1 MEELIMKKKTM
12 AIILSLSLVLS
23 GTGLGVMPQKAAA
36 ESSQPATG
44 TAMETENTETPDATA
59 QAPGSET
66 EAPEQTGETPSE
78 TELPGITEAPSETPA
93 QAPSETPAQSPV
105 QSPVNTPAAT
115 VTPAAVTTTTPAA
128 VTTSAALKVGE
139 RFTTGNFVYAV
150 TAVAEG
156 NVKAAVKVRGLSD
169 DGKTKTSVTIPASV
183 KWQGVSYIVSG
194 INEKAFKNNTKL
206 TTVKVGKNVTYIG
219 KRAFQGMTSLKSV
232 TIGSGV
238 TKIKKFAFAGCKA
251 LRKVTIPA
259 KVTFIAEKAFQNCKK
274 LQAVIINSKK
284 INTINSNAFRYVKSG
299 CYVVVPSGKKN
310 TYRSLLLGAKAS
322 KLKIYVY

>member
-1 MEELIMKKKTM
+1 M
-12 AIILSLSLVLS
+12 
-23 GTGLGVMPQKAAA
+23 
-36 ESSQPATG
+36 
-44 TAMETENTETPDATA
+44 
-59 QAPGSET
+59 
-66 EAPEQTGETPSE
+66 
-78 TELPGITEAPSETPA
+78 
-93 QAPSETPAQSPV
+93 
-105 QSPVNTPAAT
+105 
-115 VTPAAVTTTTPAA
+115 
-128 VTTSAALKVGE
+128 KVGE

>member
-1 MEELIMKKKTM
+1 MKKKTIAM
-12 AIILSLSLVLS
+12 LLSFSMVLS
-23 GTGLGVMPQKAAA
+23 AAGAGITPQKASA
-36 ESSQPATG
+36 ETGQPATG
-44 TAMETENTETPDATA
+44 AAMETEGTETPDSTA

-78 TELPGITEAPSETPA
+78 TELPGITEV
-93 QAPSETPAQSPV
+93 PSETPAQSPV
-105 QSPVNTPAAT
+105 RSPVNTPAAT

-183 KWQGVSYIVSG
+183 TWQGVSYIVSG

>member
-1 MEELIMKKKTM
+1 ML
-12 AIILSLSLVLS
+12 LSFSMVLS
-23 GTGLGVMPQKAAA
+23 AAGAGITPQKASA
-36 ESSQPATG
+36 ETGQPASG
-44 TAMETENTETPDATA
+44 SVIEAGAT
-59 QAPGSET
+59 QEPTQESTQEPT
-66 EAPEQTGETPSE
+66 QK
-78 TELPGITEAPSETPA
+78 PA
-93 QAPSETPAQSPV
+93 QT
-105 QSPVNTPAAT
+105 PVNTPAAT
-115 VTPAAVTTTTPAA
+115 VTPAAVTITTPAA

-183 KWQGVSYIVSG
+183 TWQGVSYIVSG

-238 TKIKKFAFAGCKA
+238 TKIKKFAFAGCKS

-259 KVTFIAEKAFQNCKK
+259 KTTFIGEKAFQNCKK

-299 CYVVVPSGKKN
+299 CYIVVPSGKKN

>member
-44 TAMETENTETPDATA
+44 AAMEKEGTETPDSTA

-66 EAPEQTGETPSE
+66 EAPEQTSETPSE
-78 TELPGITEAPSETPA
+78 TEQPGITEV
-93 QAPSETPAQSPV
+93 PSETPAQSPA
-105 QSPVNTPAAT
+105 QTPVNTPAAT

-156 NVKAAVKVRGLSD
+156 NVKAAVKVRGLSN

-183 KWQGVSYIVSG
+183 TWQGVSCIVSG

-238 TKIKKFAFAGCKA
+238 TKIKKFAFAGCKE

-299 CYVVVPSGKKN
+299 CYVVVPYGKKN

>member
-1 MEELIMKKKTM
+1 MKKKTM

-23 GTGLGVMPQKAAA
+23 GTGLGVMPQKASA
-36 ESSQPATG
+36 ETGQPATG
-44 TAMETENTETPDATA
+44 TAMETEGTETPDSTA

-78 TELPGITEAPSETPA
+78 TEQPGITEV
-93 QAPSETPAQSPV
+93 PSETPAQSPA
-105 QSPVNTPAAT
+105 QTPVNTPAAT

-156 NVKAAVKVRGLSD
+156 NVKAAVKVRGLSN

-183 KWQGVSYIVSG
+183 TWQGVSYIVSG

-322 KLKIYVY
+322 KIKLYVY

>member
-1 MEELIMKKKTM
+1 MKKKTM

-44 TAMETENTETPDATA
+44 AAMETENTETPDATA

-78 TELPGITEAPSETPA
+78 TELPGITEV
-93 QAPSETPAQSPV
+93 PSETPAQSPV
-105 QSPVNTPAAT
+105 RSPVNTPAAT
-115 VTPAAVTTTTPAA
+115 VTPAAVTITTPAA

-156 NVKAAVKVRGLSD
+156 NVKAAVKVRGLSN

-183 KWQGVSYIVSG
+183 TWQGVSYIVSG

-322 KLKIYVY
+322 KIKLYVY

>member
-1 MEELIMKKKTM
+1 MKKKTM

-44 TAMETENTETPDATA
+44 AAMETENTETPDATA
-59 QAPGSET
+59 EVPGSET

-78 TELPGITEAPSETPA
+78 TEQPGITEVPSETPA
-93 QAPSETPAQSPV
+93 QTPA

-115 VTPAAVTTTTPAA
+115 VTPVAVTTTTPAA
-128 VTTSAALKVGE
+128 VTTSAALTVGE
-139 RFTTGNFVYAV
+139 RFTTGNFIYAV

-183 KWQGVSYIVSG
+183 TWQGVSYIVSG

-238 TKIKKFAFAGCKA
+238 TKIKKFAFAGCKV

-322 KLKIYVY
+322 KLKINVY

>member
-1 MEELIMKKKTM
+1 MKKKTM

-93 QAPSETPAQSPV
+93 QTPV

>member
-1 MEELIMKKKTM
+1 MKKKTM

-44 TAMETENTETPDATA
+44 AAMETENTETPDATA
-59 QAPGSET
+59 EVQGSET

-78 TELPGITEAPSETPA
+78 TEQPGITEVPSETPA
-93 QAPSETPAQSPV
+93 QTPA

>member
-44 TAMETENTETPDATA
+44 AAMETENTETPDATA

-66 EAPEQTGETPSE
+66 EAPEQTSETPSE
-78 TELPGITEAPSETPA
+78 TEQPGITEV
-93 QAPSETPAQSPV
+93 PSETPAQSPA
-105 QSPVNTPAAT
+105 QTPVNTPAAT

-156 NVKAAVKVRGLSD
+156 NVKAAVKVRGLSN

-183 KWQGVSYIVSG
+183 TWQGVSYIVSG

-238 TKIKKFAFAGCKA
+238 TKIKKFAFAGCKV

>member
-1 MEELIMKKKTM
+1 MKKKTIAM
-12 AIILSLSLVLS
+12 LLSFSMVLS
-23 GTGLGVMPQKAAA
+23 AAGAGITPQKASA
-36 ESSQPATG
+36 ETGQPATG

-93 QAPSETPAQSPV
+93 QTPV

-169 DGKTKTSVTIPASV
+169 DGKTKTSVTVPASV

>member
-1 MEELIMKKKTM
+1 MKKKTM

-93 QAPSETPAQSPV
+93 QAPV

>member
-1 MEELIMKKKTM
+1 MKKKTIAM
-12 AIILSLSLVLS
+12 LLSFSMVLS
-23 GTGLGVMPQKAAA
+23 AAGAGITPQKASA
-36 ESSQPATG
+36 ETGQPATG
-44 TAMETENTETPDATA
+44 AAMETEGTETPDSTA

-78 TELPGITEAPSETPA
+78 TELPGITEVPSETPD
-93 QAPSETPAQSPV
+93 QSPV
-105 QSPVNTPAAT
+105 RSPVNTPAAT

-139 RFTTGNFVYAV
+139 RFTTGNFIYAV

-284 INTINSNAFRYVKSG
+284 INTINSYAFRYVKSG
-299 CYVVVPSGKKN
+299 CYAVVPSGKKN

>member
-1 MEELIMKKKTM
+1 MKKKTIAM
-12 AIILSLSLVLS
+12 LLSFSMVLS
-23 GTGLGVMPQKAAA
+23 AAGAGITPQKASA
-36 ESSQPATG
+36 ETGQPATG

-93 QAPSETPAQSPV
+93 QAPSETPAQTPV

-139 RFTTGNFVYAV
+139 RFTTGNFIYAV

-284 INTINSNAFRYVKSG
+284 INTINSYAFRYVKSG
-299 CYVVVPSGKKN
+299 CYAVVPSGKKN